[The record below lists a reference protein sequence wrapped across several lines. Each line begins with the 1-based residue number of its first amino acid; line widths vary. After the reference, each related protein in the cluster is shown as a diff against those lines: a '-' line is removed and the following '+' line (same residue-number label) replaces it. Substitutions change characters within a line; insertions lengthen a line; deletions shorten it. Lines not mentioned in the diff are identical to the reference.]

1 MSNKKTRDEIEH
13 CFEVANEAYKQLF
26 WSIDR
31 VTYMSWGVSKLQYT
45 FYEEMPSLLLRV
57 SGMLHK
63 GYVIVSLDEGA
74 DAYVVTLMTV
84 RKVVKK
90 SMKDIYCDTLGSTID
105 ELIERPAGMNDE
117 TYRNKALQDS
127 AKKMNMQ
134 TI

>member
-1 MSNKKTRDEIEH
+1 MQKRKTKAEIDR

-26 WSIDR
+26 WSIDKF
-31 VTYMSWGVSKLQYT
+31 TYMSWGVSKVQYT

-63 GYVIVSLDEGA
+63 GFVIISLDEGA

-84 RKVVKK
+84 CMEVKK
-90 SMKDIYCDTLGSTID
+90 SMKDIYCDTLGRTID
-105 ELIERPAGMNDE
+105 ELIERPADMNDE
-117 TYRNKALQDS
+117 TYRNKALLDS
-127 AKKMNMQ
+127 VNKMNIQ

>member
-1 MSNKKTRDEIEH
+1 MQKRKTKEEINK

-31 VTYMSWGVSKLQYT
+31 LTYMSWGVSKIQYT
-45 FYEEMPSLLLRV
+45 FYEDMPSLLLRV

-63 GYVIVSLDEGA
+63 GYVIVSLNEGA

-90 SMKDIYCDTLGSTID
+90 NMKDIYCDTLGQTID

>member
-1 MSNKKTRDEIEH
+1 MSNKKTKDEIEH

-31 VTYMSWGVSKLQYT
+31 LTYMSWGVNKLQYT
-45 FYEEMPSLLLRV
+45 FYEDMPSLLLRV

-74 DAYVVTLMTV
+74 DAYVITLMTV
-84 RKVVKK
+84 RRVVKK
-90 SMKDIYCDTLGSTID
+90 TMKDIYCDTLGSTID

>member
-1 MSNKKTRDEIEH
+1 MQNIKTKEEIEH
-13 CFEVANEAYKQLF
+13 CFELANEAYKQLF

-31 VTYMSWGVSKLQYT
+31 MTYMSWGVSKLQYT
-45 FYEEMPSLLLRV
+45 FYEDMPSLLLRV

-74 DAYVVTLMTV
+74 DAYVITLMTV

-105 ELIERPAGMNDE
+105 ELIERPTDMNDE
-117 TYRNKALQDS
+117 IYRNKALQDS
-127 AKKMNMQ
+127 AKKLNMQ